1 MQRNEIVRLQSALD
15 SAQTERDSATR
26 SLASLRSSHNDT
38 QHRLTESLERV
49 KDLSSQ
55 LAESEASFR
64 AEIETQKR
72 LVDAMEAR
80 EADRSKRMEEI
91 EEEWEQRRADVEA
104 RESEATEIVER
115 ERKRAD
121 ESERRLNEMREAAE
135 RLGGVAPSDEVALLR
150 GDRAGTPASVGGF
163 GAGTPGTPLAR
174 ILQGGG
180 SGMMSMLSPAAALA
194 SKMQRSGMSITEVY
208 GQLVATQDEL
218 AKERAEVGR
227 LSECLA
233 QILAEIEDR
242 VRHLVCASVRAPSG
256 R

>member
-1 MQRNEIVRLQSALD
+1 MDQ
-15 SAQTERDSATR
+15 AQTERDSANK
-26 SLASLRSSHNDT
+26 SLNTLRTSHADL
-38 QHRLTESLERV
+38 QARLTDSVERV
-49 KDLSSQ
+49 RDLASQ

-80 EADRSKRMEEI
+80 EVDRSKRMEEI
-91 EEEWEQRRADVEA
+91 EGEWEQRRADVEA
-104 RESEATEIVER
+104 RENEASEIVER
-115 ERKRAD
+115 ERRRGD
-121 ESERRLNEMREAAE
+121 ELERRLNEMREAAE
-135 RLGGVAPSDEVALLR
+135 RLGAGEEVALLR
-150 GDRAGTPASVGGF
+150 NDRAGTPASLAGGF
-163 GAGTPGTPLAR
+163 AATPGTPLGR
-174 ILQGGG
+174 IMQGGT

-194 SKMQRSGMSITEVY
+194 SRMQKQGMSITEVY

-242 VRHLVCASVRAPSG
+242 VSLATSLQRSCPS
-256 R
+256 